1 LLQLKASRGCRPPAE
16 RLPGDWLDIFGKPAK
31 LLEVKQSI
39 VTLDL
44 EGVLVPEIWI
54 AVAEKTGIKELRL
67 TTRDVPDYDVLMRGR
82 LKILDQHGLKLS
94 DIQAVIGTLR
104 PLEGAKEFLDE
115 LRALTQVLIL
125 SDTFEQFAKP
135 LMQQLG
141 WPTLLCHRLVVEKDR
156 IVNYQIRIPEQKQKS
171 VAALK
176 LLNYHVIS
184 AGDSFND
191 TAMLAE
197 ANVGFLFHAPENIKK
212 QFPQFKALESYKDLM
227 ASIQTAMEGQTQ
239 TRP

>member
-1 LLQLKASRGCRPPAE
+1 M
-16 RLPGDWLDIFGKPAK
+16 
-31 LLEVKQSI
+31 KQSI

-67 TTRDVPDYDVLMRGR
+67 TTRDVPDYDVLMKGR
-82 LKILDQHGLKLS
+82 LNILDQHNLKLA
-94 DIQAVIGTLR
+94 DIQEVIGTLR
-104 PLEGAKEFLDE
+104 PLPGGKEFLDE
-115 LRALTQVLIL
+115 LRTITQVIIL
-125 SDTFEQFAKP
+125 SDTFEEFAQP
-135 LMQQLG
+135 LMRQLS
-141 WPTLLCHRLVVEKDR
+141 WPTLLCHRLEVTEGR
-156 IVNYQIRIPEQKQKS
+156 ITNYKLRIAEQKKQA

-176 LLNYHVIS
+176 AMNYHVIS

-212 QFPQFKALESYKDLM
+212 QFPQFQALERYSDLL
-227 ASIQTAMEGQTQ
+227 AAIRAEL
-239 TRP
+239 